1 MHMNNKRIEIDL
13 LAIVILTFMLVIII
27 LTDSV
32 QWLRVVL
39 GFAILIL
46 FPGYLF
52 IGALYPRKDS
62 LSHISRI
69 ALSLGLSV
77 VMVVLTGLMLNYF
90 PWGIGLYSIIIS
102 ISILILLLSV
112 IAWYIRGRY
121 HPDERYGFSVK
132 PHSWNFINYFGSL
145 SRVHLS
151 LVVLTICLITGFA
164 VFISYTLAK
173 PLERQP
179 FTEFYIL
186 GIENRADNYPLA
198 LQLGEEGVVI
208 VGIVNHEHE
217 ATDYRIEVIAGNNEL
232 YKSLPIELK
241 PEETWH
247 REIKFTP
254 EQVAK
259 RQKIEFRLTKD
270 KGQPGGVRYIWVD
283 VKT

>member
-13 LAIVILTFMLVIII
+13 LAIVILTFILVIII
-27 LTDSV
+27 LTDSI

-39 GFAILIL
+39 GFPVLTL

-62 LSHISRI
+62 ISHVNRI
-69 ALSLGLSV
+69 ALSLGLSIV
-77 VMVVLTGLMLNYF
+77 VIVLIGLVLNYL
-90 PWGIGLYSIIIS
+90 PWDIGLYPLSVS
-102 ISILILLLSV
+102 ISIFILVLSV
-112 IAWYIRGRY
+112 VTWCIRGRY
-121 HPDERYGFSVK
+121 RPDERYGFTIKIPSG
-132 PHSWNFINYFGSL
+132 NFINYFGSL

-173 PLERQP
+173 PPERQP

-259 RQKIEFRLTKD
+259 RQRIEFRLTKD